1 MSKQSFLVRS
11 DIQDLLDTLSIQKG
25 DHVCVQC
32 SDAFCHQVIG
42 GAQTII
48 EVLMDTVGS
57 GGLLFMP
64 TFTFSCLD
72 PACQS
77 IKGSVDDWKK
87 IRENQNGYHKVLSWC
102 DQNGELANQF
112 LKYEGVIR
120 TEHPVYSFA
129 FWGFLDEKTADQK
142 MNYPLS
148 FSHVLRSFARNQG
161 ISLML
166 DMDPKYSV
174 LIPAIAKTLNLGE
187 TAIQRAQI
195 KKGSLNKVRTFLITK
210 TPPNAVE
217 EAMKYIHVKAD
228 KIFDRKITRLSLDEE
243 TE

>member
-48 EVLMDTVGS
+48 ESLMDTVGS

-77 IKGSVDDWKK
+77 IKGSVDDWKR
-87 IRENQNGYHKVLSWC
+87 IRENQNGYHKVL
-102 DQNGELANQF
+102 
-112 LKYEGVIR
+112 
-120 TEHPVYSFA
+120 
-129 FWGFLDEKTADQK
+129 
-142 MNYPLS
+142 
-148 FSHVLRSFARNQG
+148 
-161 ISLML
+161 
-166 DMDPKYSV
+166 
-174 LIPAIAKTLNLGE
+174 
-187 TAIQRAQI
+187 
-195 KKGSLNKVRTFLITK
+195 
-210 TPPNAVE
+210 
-217 EAMKYIHVKAD
+217 
-228 KIFDRKITRLSLDEE
+228 
-243 TE
+243 

>member
-1 MSKQSFLVRS
+1 MSNPSFLVRS
-11 DIQDLLDTLSIQKG
+11 DIRDLLEHFSIQKG
-25 DHVCVQC
+25 DHVCIQC
-32 SDAFCHQVIG
+32 SDAFCHQVVG

-48 EVLMDTVGS
+48 EVLMDVVGS

-72 PACQS
+72 PACQT
-77 IKGSVDDWKK
+77 IKGSVDDWKR
-87 IRENQNGYHKVLSWC
+87 IRENQNGYHKLLTSC

-112 LKYEGVIR
+112 LKYEGVLR

-129 FWGFLDEKTADQK
+129 FWGFWDEKMIDQK

-148 FSHVLRSFARNQG
+148 FSHVMRSFARNQG
-161 ISLML
+161 VSLMF
-166 DMDPKYSV
+166 DIDPKYSV
-174 LIPAIAKTLNLGE
+174 LLPAIAKTLNLGQ
-187 TAIQRAQI
+187 TAIQRAQV
-195 KKGSLNKVRTFLITK
+195 KKGSTNKVRTFLITK
-210 TPPNAVE
+210 TSNDSLE